1 MKRTALFFGS
11 FNPIHVGHLVI
22 ANTIV
27 QQDDVDELWLVV
39 SPQNPLKERST
50 LLADHHR
57 LEMVRRA
64 IDDNYSLR
72 VCDIEMHLP
81 IPSYTVVTLAALG
94 EKYPDRE
101 FCLVMGSD
109 NLLTFNRWRNYEYIL
124 SHYRIY
130 VYPRPGYMTPAAQT
144 PPSPP
149 QGGTVVRCGSPQ
161 GGTVVRC
168 GSPQG
173 GTVVRDGDLSS
184 VPPRGGQ
191 GGVSLWNHPS
201 VTMVD
206 VPMMD
211 ISSSYIRQSIAEGRD
226 VRYLLTDPVYK
237 YLTEMHFYETKNEK

>member
-11 FNPIHVGHLVI
+11 FNPIHVGHLII

-27 QQDDVDELWLVV
+27 QHEDIDELWLVV
-39 SPQNPLKERST
+39 SPHNPLKERGT

-57 LEMVRRA
+57 LQMVQRA
-64 IDDNYSLR
+64 IDDNYRLR

-81 IPSYTVVTLAALG
+81 QPSYTVVTLTALG

-109 NLLTFNRWRNYEYIL
+109 NLLTLPRWRNYQHIL
-124 SHYRIY
+124 DYYRIF
-130 VYPRPGYMTPAAQT
+130 VYPRPGSENAPLA
-144 PPSPP
+144 
-149 QGGTVVRCGSPQ
+149 
-161 GGTVVRC
+161 
-168 GSPQG
+168 
-173 GTVVRDGDLSS
+173 
-184 VPPRGGQ
+184 
-191 GGVSLWNHPS
+191 NHPS

-211 ISSSYIRQSIAEGRD
+211 ISSSYIRQSIAEGKD

-237 YLTEMHFYETKNEK
+237 YLTEMHFYEK